1 MINNFE
7 EELRNFC
14 KVTDLPEYILLDIS
28 AGELIL

>member
-14 KVTDLPEYILLDIS
+14 KVTAAPEYTLLDIS